1 MRSLDRAIIKGWE
14 SRYEAASKR
23 NPLKGV
29 RGLLAYNSVIDKVL
43 SLDEDILA
51 RLKKPRRV
59 PPIFAKAADDL
70 EDLAEGLCYSI
81 SNGLALEVICSP
93 KVIAFL
99 EGMGDYEERPG
110 GQVLTVARL
119 LSDFAAEAIFVHPDR
134 FSRKLASLYHGVDA
148 DVPVHT
154 GDGVEY
160 VRAEDFHWDCTAEV
174 HYILEYQ
181 RSLSF
186 GGGPSPRAN
195 RFIAAPESK
204 ILFHEGW
211 EASLPSVS
219 KKCELLFL
227 AGLNHMGE
235 DYEDSFQVVREHIQ
249 IAKAAN
255 PSLKV
260 HVEITSVPDLM
271 KREAIIDRI
280 LPLVDSVGLNE
291 TELADIAFLQGLPGW
306 EKVRSDPVYQLEA
319 MHLVRALG
327 VGRVNMHTLGYY
339 LCLSPNP
346 VEEIRSSLLFAGLV
360 GAIRASTGR
369 SPRSEEIPMAAELPL
384 SERGVKEL
392 GRLGDLMALKG
403 FDRRKMVEEGWCP
416 EENFVAVP
424 TKLVSSPGYTVGL
437 GDTISGAAVFSERW
451 S

>member
-1 MRSLDRAIIKGWE
+1 MDKATVRGWE
-14 SRYEAASKR
+14 GKYETASRK

-29 RGLLAYNSVIDKVL
+29 RGLLAYNSVVDKVL
-43 SLDEDILA
+43 SLGEDILA
-51 RLKKPRRV
+51 KLQEPKQV

-70 EDLAEGLCYSI
+70 EDLSEGLCYSI
-81 SNGLALEVICSP
+81 SNGLALEVICSQ
-93 KVIAFL
+93 KVMSFL
-99 EGMGDYEERPG
+99 EAVGDYEERPG

-119 LSDFAAEAIFVHPDR
+119 LSDFAAGGIFVHPDR

-148 DVPVHT
+148 EVPVDA
-154 GDGVEY
+154 GEGVEY
-160 VRAEDFHWDCTAEV
+160 VKAEEFHWDCTPEA
-174 HYILEYQ
+174 HYILEYP

-204 ILFHEGW
+204 ILFHSEW
-211 EASLPSVS
+211 EASLPTVS
-219 KKCELLFL
+219 KECDLFFV

-235 DYEDSFQVVREHIQ
+235 DYEDSFQTVREHIQ

-271 KREAIIDRI
+271 KREAIVDRI

-306 EKVRSDPVYQLEA
+306 EKVRGDPVYQLEA
-319 MHLVRALG
+319 MHLIRALG
-327 VGRVNMHTLGYY
+327 VRRVNMHTLGYY

-346 VEEIRSSLLFAGLV
+346 VEEVRSNLLFAGLV

-369 SPRSEEIPMAAELPL
+369 SPRPEDIPMAEKLPL
-384 SERGVKEL
+384 SERGMKEL

-403 FDRRKMVEEGWCP
+403 FDRREMIEEGWCP

-451 S
+451 K